1 MFLPN
6 EKFAEWCSA
15 YHSRMIAV
23 NEDWEQPVGNEIV
36 DFWMIGDDCSV
47 CDQDGVCSFDPDK
60 KPNPYFFDDELE
72 YVYDITTE
80 TGRFVANGMV
90 QHNCFAINASK
101 LVMEGRPFGSLPSA
115 PPHRISSYIACLN
128 EQIHQMSNS
137 LAGAIAVSSYFFD
150 ACHLLF
156 YREHKTLTDLKDPVY
171 RKYVENAFQS
181 FVHSMSHLSRQGG
194 IESPF
199 TNLSIFDRNKILAL
213 IDDDNMGWY
222 FQKEDAEDGIP
233 EEALKDCGDRDWKE
247 YIVLTIKELQD
258 IFMNIMDNG
267 DPLHDHR
274 VIEFPVVTFNISRR
288 QKEDG
293 TYEFEDPEW
302 VEHFCNNHDI
312 YRYNIYISE
321 GMKVASC
328 HDFNDLLYYE
338 DEEGKQLVE
347 PIGEFVTRH
356 LSNGETEV
364 DIVEKLYVRGSN
376 NERIPISG
384 AFKIPNTSGKLI
396 EFDFDNGQ
404 VLRITPDHKFRV
416 TNSQGEIK
424 VITAEEISQNRS
436 EYIFNEKG
444 LKLREVNIIESNAP
458 VYDIEINSEDHL
470 YVIGDVV
477 NHNCCRLI
485 NNSELFDLGG
495 QVNSFGGTAL
505 SLGSHRV
512 CTVNLRRISLEC
524 NSWEDYKERL
534 VKRMDDT
541 SKVLRAHKAL
551 LKDLVARGTQPFLS
565 NGWLD
570 LDRMFS
576 TFGLMGYYEAN
587 EDLKKKFGGEDYLP
601 EIIQLI
607 EKTAREFTE
616 RDDNVYNCEEIPG
629 ESMSS
634 RLAKADHWIFDGLD
648 PEWD

>member
-1 MFLPN
+1 MLRITYKNGEIKEVQEPYKVFKEEYNLI
-6 EKFAEWCSA
+6 EKVEK
-15 YHSRMIAV
+15 
-23 NEDWEQPVGNEIV
+23 NND
-36 DFWMIGDDCSV
+36 
-47 CDQDGVCSFDPDK
+47 
-60 KPNPYFFDDELE
+60 
-72 YVYDITTE
+72 
-80 TGRFVANGMV
+80 
-90 QHNCFAINASK
+90 
-101 LVMEGRPFGSLPSA
+101 
-115 PPHRISSYIACLN
+115 
-128 EQIHQMSNS
+128 
-137 LAGAIAVSSYFFD
+137 
-150 ACHLLF
+150 
-156 YREHKTLTDLKDPVY
+156 Y
-171 RKYVENAFQS
+171 RKYIENSFQS

-213 IDDDNMGWY
+213 IDDGNMGWY
-222 FQKEDAEDGIP
+222 FQKEDAVDGIP
-233 EEALKDCGDRDWKE
+233 EEALKDCGNRDWKE

-274 VIEFPVVTFNISRR
+274 VIEFPVVTFNVSRR

-293 TYEFEDPEW
+293 TYEFEDSEW

-321 GMKVASC
+321 GMKVAS
-328 HDFNDLLYYE
+328 
-338 DEEGKQLVE
+338 
-347 PIGEFVTRH
+347 
-356 LSNGETEV
+356 
-364 DIVEKLYVRGSN
+364 
-376 NERIPISG
+376 
-384 AFKIPNTSGKLI
+384 
-396 EFDFDNGQ
+396 
-404 VLRITPDHKFRV
+404 
-416 TNSQGEIK
+416 
-424 VITAEEISQNRS
+424 
-436 EYIFNEKG
+436 
-444 LKLREVNIIESNAP
+444 
-458 VYDIEINSEDHL
+458 
-470 YVIGDVV
+470 
-477 NHNCCRLI
+477 CCRLI

-524 NSWEDYKERL
+524 DSWEDYKERL
-534 VKRMDDT
+534 VKRMDDA

-587 EDLKKKFGGEDYLP
+587 EDLKRRFGGEDYLP

-607 EKTAREFTE
+607 EKTARKFTE

-648 PEWD
+648 PEWN